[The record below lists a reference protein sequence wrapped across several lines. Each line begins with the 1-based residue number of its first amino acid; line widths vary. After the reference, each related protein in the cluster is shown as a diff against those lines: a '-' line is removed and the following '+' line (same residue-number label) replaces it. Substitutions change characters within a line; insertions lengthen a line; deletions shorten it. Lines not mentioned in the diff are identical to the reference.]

1 MNLTKI
7 KNAIVVGLVF
17 ALVGSA
23 ISEAAEKP
31 RFFVE
36 IGYKV
41 SRVKEELLGNLP
53 PEIQDWHHGALI
65 EVSGLDKSLNP
76 GRPERESTL
85 GIASVESEENT
96 YERSFNIAKYTISAT
111 YSLSEDKKTTK
122 ILQKDQNLVFLS
134 AGFLNEELDQRM
146 QRAFGSSYDY
156 MVMSKF
162 YQTNSPY
169 PEHVFRKYFIDL
181 FEFKSCLSEQVY
193 KRKKKEGAELYKAL
207 EEDTQKD
214 RGFPIYSYEDLKKD
228 IQKQKRKLLLSTED
242 YLISSDTG
250 LLMDHL
256 FSEAGFDN
264 LSNVRARALISKA
277 AWGIYPDPLSRYYMG
292 DGRNLG
298 LILPNEGIVGSL
310 AMGYLDTDNFPHYAY
325 DKPKRPS
332 VLGLKEAL
340 SYKTA
345 DNLFGD
351 FPHYFYHSEQII
363 MQYLI
368 HNISTKGVPAWE
380 EVIDE
385 LWKKIKRKLPSVR
398 GNRSENRGNEPG
410 KGARGQKRTSN
421 KGAEEL
427 EEVIPSLALKK
438 CAESLREFQ
447 EKYAKEKVF
456 ARQLERLPAEKQAL
470 DQELKRISAEKKGL
484 DEQLE
489 RLSAEKQE
497 LDKQLREIS
506 VKKQEVDKQLKES
519 TESEKLSFER
529 QLIEFQQAITI
540 KEKEFDEQLFKKQWL
555 IEKLKASGAEQK
567 LSEQLKEI
575 SAKKQKLAEQL
586 EETSTEEQKLGEQ
599 LKEIST
605 KKQKNEQE
613 KRDLL
618 EGKQRSLN
626 ENLKVY
632 RDILSKFEEATK
644 KTKISTEKTKKGL
657 ELTRKEI
664 NSQLKGLEKHKREI
678 TDNFQLST
686 KSLEDKSNILSEY
699 INDLEL
705 ATSLKGNSIGSVQE
719 DVSDLKVT
727 YEGCRKN
734 EWFSLYPDSEL
745 SMKNGVL
752 QLDLEI
758 CSHRVIC
765 PVCATSFFY
774 DLNLRKN
781 SFLKEKIAEAVGRSL
796 ITKPLLQIGGLF
808 DAILQSDSFDCD
820 YLLNV
825 ATLKYMVKKT
835 IIDTEQDVRL
845 TEELFKKAEMRV
857 LVSSERE
864 I

>member
-7 KNAIVVGLVF
+7 KNAILAGLVF
-17 ALVGSA
+17 ALVGGA
-23 ISEAAEKP
+23 ISGAAEKP
-31 RFFVE
+31 PFFVE

-53 PEIQDWHHGALI
+53 PEIHDWHCKALK
-65 EVSGLDKSLNP
+65 EVSNLDRKLNP

-85 GIASVESEENT
+85 GITPVENEENT

-111 YSLSEDKKTTK
+111 CFLSEDKKTTK
-122 ILQKDQNLVFLS
+122 ILQKDQNLLFLS
-134 AGFLNEELDQRM
+134 AGFLNEELEQRVKG
-146 QRAFGSSYDY
+146 AFGSTYDY

-162 YQTNSPY
+162 YQTNSAY

-181 FEFKSCLSEQVY
+181 FEFKSCLSEKVY
-193 KRKKKEGAELYKAL
+193 ERKKKEGVELYKAL

-214 RGFPIYSYEDLKKD
+214 RSFPIYSYEDLKKD
-228 IQKQKRKLLLSTED
+228 IQRQKRKLLLSRED
-242 YLISSDTG
+242 YLISSDTS
-250 LLMDHL
+250 LLMGHL
-256 FSEAGFDN
+256 FLETGFDD

-298 LILPNEGIVGSL
+298 LILPDEGVVGSL
-310 AMGYLDTDNFPHYAY
+310 AMGYLDTDNLPDYAY
-325 DKPKRPS
+325 DKSKKPS

-368 HNISTKGVPAWE
+368 HNISTQGVPAWK
-380 EVIDE
+380 EVMDE
-385 LWKKIKRKLPSVR
+385 LWKKIKKKLPPMR
-398 GNRSENRGNEPG
+398 GNKPESRGNVPD
-410 KGARGQKRTSN
+410 KGAKGQKKGSN
-421 KGAEEL
+421 KGSEDVEEM
-427 EEVIPSLALKK
+427 IPSLKK
-438 CAESLREFQ
+438 CTESLMEFQ
-447 EKYAKEKVF
+447 KKYTAEEAFTKS
-456 ARQLERLPAEKQAL
+456 LEWLLAENQAL
-470 DQELKRISAEKKGL
+470 DEELKKIIAGKKGL
-484 DEQLE
+484 DEQL
-489 RLSAEKQE
+489 KG
-497 LDKQLREIS
+497 IS
-506 VKKQEVDKQLKES
+506 VKKEELDEQLKGILAEKKEADKKLKES

-540 KEKEFDEQLFKKQWL
+540 KENEFDEQLSKKQEFV
-555 IEKLKASGAEQK
+555 EKLKASGVEQK
-567 LSEQLKEI
+567 LGEQLKEI
-575 SAKKQKLAEQL
+575 SAKKQKLGEQL
-586 EETSTEEQKLGEQ
+586 EEISAEEQKLDEQ
-599 LKEIST
+599 LKEISA

-618 EGKQRSLN
+618 EEKQKSLN
-626 ENLKVY
+626 ESLKVY
-632 RDILSKFEEATK
+632 RDMLSKFDDATQ
-644 KTKISTEKTKKGL
+644 KTKVFSGEAKKGL
-657 ELTRKEI
+657 ELRRKEI
-664 NSQLKGLEKHKREI
+664 NNQLKGLEKHKREL

-686 KSLEDKSNILSEY
+686 KSLEDKYNILSEH

-705 ATSLKGNSIGSVQE
+705 ATSLIGKSIGSVQE
-719 DVSDLKVT
+719 DISDLKVT
-727 YEGCRKN
+727 YEGCGKN

-781 SFLKEKIAEAVGRSL
+781 SFLKEKIAEAVSRSL
-796 ITKPLLQIGGLF
+796 ITKPLLENGGLF
-808 DAILQSDSFDCD
+808 NAILQSDSFDCD

-835 IIDTEQDVRL
+835 IVDTEQDVRI

-857 LVSSERE
+857 LISSERE